1 MLQLVTYYDQ
11 KRALSRQQMMV
22 CNQCPKMKIYQDATQ
37 EADINFEKYQAQ
49 YTLAEMQAKNA
60 DLGVTNA
67 TLNSQGAESAATRGV
82 DSVTTLTQ
90 DLAAAEKTCDDKY
103 PEEEEAKTN
112 YNLAVAKISTFED
125 QRKKATKIEMNKLL
139 KERRTK
145 SYYLSMRGGSH
156 VAMGTPTYDAVAS
169 TTKGAMTVSLWVK
182 LTSLGHDST
191 LISTRGEN
199 GGEIYGWTLG
209 ANSEDGFYFD
219 ATTEG
224 TQSGQVQRTRMKSGT
239 TSMEITMN
247 EWYNIAVTWGE
258 EKKLYVN
265 GYIVARGIGGD
276 LIYESLKNMAGAG
289 MKSHAGRS
297 LVIGA
302 LSDSSKWLNGAVD
315 NIAVW
320 NRENTAEEIQGRCA
334 KKDSTSNI
342 LQGTRAV
349 TSFLDVSSSVHNESA
364 SAIDTSFDNTNPSQL
379 LLFLNFGPK
388 FDLGAN
394 IQSSVEGS
402 GDFDGTVMNTAS
414 ATWIPDDDGKVFCG
428 ALSNTMGRKVIRK
441 LSEKTAI
448 MRPMND
454 GACTKNTSVCEND
467 ECSPT
472 NEGGVAI
479 YLQPELFGNG
489 AGQIPNP
496 DQAGKRIG
504 NVELLLSLGSG
515 ASGGDTKEEDVWIV
529 KAFILTDNNACVK
542 DSLTSANTT
551 LEISEMDRKEG
562 RVAVDL
568 TAQLRELAQSG
579 AGAMRGVYIVRA
591 DTSTPLIKGV
601 SFLSTT
607 VQDSQKRPQLIAGIT
622 DGDSPPIQLLKRKN
636 ACPQGTHVVCTSN
649 EVQASI
655 GFDGY
660 DERSCGTMENKEG
673 EEVTMRITSQKTQ
686 PVLGTCDKAEG
697 IFCCSV

>member
-1 MLQLVTYYDQ
+1 
-11 KRALSRQQMMV
+11 
-22 CNQCPKMKIYQDATQ
+22 
-37 EADINFEKYQAQ
+37 
-49 YTLAEMQAKNA
+49 
-60 DLGVTNA
+60 
-67 TLNSQGAESAATRGV
+67 
-82 DSVTTLTQ
+82 
-90 DLAAAEKTCDDKY
+90 
-103 PEEEEAKTN
+103 
-112 YNLAVAKISTFED
+112 
-125 QRKKATKIEMNKLL
+125 
-139 KERRTK
+139 
-145 SYYLSMRGGSH
+145 
-156 VAMGTPTYDAVAS
+156 
-169 TTKGAMTVSLWVK
+169 
-182 LTSLGHDST
+182 
-191 LISTRGEN
+191 
-199 GGEIYGWTLG
+199 
-209 ANSEDGFYFD
+209 
-219 ATTEG
+219 
-224 TQSGQVQRTRMKSGT
+224 
-239 TSMEITMN
+239 
-247 EWYNIAVTWGE
+247 
-258 EKKLYVN
+258 
-265 GYIVARGIGGD
+265 
-276 LIYESLKNMAGAG
+276 
-289 MKSHAGRS
+289 
-297 LVIGA
+297 
-302 LSDSSKWLNGAVD
+302 
-315 NIAVW
+315 
-320 NRENTAEEIQGRCA
+320 
-334 KKDSTSNI
+334 
-342 LQGTRAV
+342 V

-579 AGAMRGVYIVRA
+579 AGVMRGVYIVRA

-636 ACPQGTHVVCTSN
+636 ACPQGTHVVCTST
-649 EVQASI
+649 EH
-655 GFDGY
+655 
-660 DERSCGTMENKEG
+660 
-673 EEVTMRITSQKTQ
+673 
-686 PVLGTCDKAEG
+686 
-697 IFCCSV
+697 IFWD